1 MENDDT
7 GVTRTLST
15 EQPWARS
22 LDVSAISKISSR
34 VESRVESRLALRKS
48 SSSTRIFEAY
58 LTRSLVE
65 LSQVLLDFTRLV
77 PYTRLVEGMDTLSSR
92 DTRVALKYSNSKKT
106 SIEYGTPKKTRPWLL
121 AKQWLFITGRKVTQ
135 SPNIKGPKEKT

>member
-1 MENDDT
+1 M
-7 GVTRTLST
+7 VRL

-58 LTRSLVE
+58 VTRSLVE
-65 LSQVLLDFTRLV
+65 LSRVLLDLTRLEH
-77 PYTRLVEGMDTLSSR
+77 YTRLVEGMDTLSSR
-92 DTRVALKYSNSKKT
+92 DTRASSSFKVLELEKNEYRVWHSRKNSPMAGATRKSRNDKCATVRKY
-106 SIEYGTPKKTRPWLL
+106 
-121 AKQWLFITGRKVTQ
+121 
-135 SPNIKGPKEKT
+135 

>member
-1 MENDDT
+1 MARNIPVKNDHYLT
-7 GVTRTLST
+7 CFWVHST
-15 EQPWARS
+15 QPWARS
-22 LDVSAISKISSR
+22 LDVSAVSKISSR

-92 DTRVALKYSNSKKT
+92 DTRASSSFKVLELEKNEYRVWHSRKNSPMAATDDVKNTPVFT
-106 SIEYGTPKKTRPWLL
+106 SL
-121 AKQWLFITGRKVTQ
+121 
-135 SPNIKGPKEKT
+135 

>member
-1 MENDDT
+1 MTDIC
-7 GVTRTLST
+7 LSFHHSICVFPRGHGAM

-58 LTRSLVE
+58 VTRSLVE
-65 LSQVLLDFTRLV
+65 LSRVLLDFTRLEH
-77 PYTRLVEGMDTLSSR
+77 YTRLVEGMDTLLSQ
-92 DTRVALKYSNSKKT
+92 DTRASSSFKVLKLEKNEYRVWHSRKNSPMAVPE
-106 SIEYGTPKKTRPWLL
+106 S
-121 AKQWLFITGRKVTQ
+121 
-135 SPNIKGPKEKT
+135 S

>member
-1 MENDDT
+1 M
-7 GVTRTLST
+7 VRL

-92 DTRVALKYSNSKKT
+92 DTRASSSFKVLELEKNEYRVWHSRKNSPMADVYT
-106 SIEYGTPKKTRPWLL
+106 VVIFSILRY
-121 AKQWLFITGRKVTQ
+121 
-135 SPNIKGPKEKT
+135 NI